1 MLTFITLLLS
11 ALILSPQSLEYSVR
25 GSVVDEHSRRPIVAA
40 NVSIPDRGIATVTN
54 EDGSFV
60 IKSDTPIVDLVF
72 SHIGYRSV
80 TLKGKDGMKVLLPP
94 VAYALQGAS
103 IISGDPKQI
112 VRLAVDKIIDNYPDK
127 AELLRCFY
135 RETIK
140 KRSRYIGVSE
150 AVAKMYKSSYG
161 WRSVSA
167 DRTALEKSRIIM
179 SQRRRDTLSV
189 VMVGG
194 PTSASKLDLVKN
206 PDILLNPEDLDLY
219 IYHME
224 SPAYI
229 GERLNFVISIEP
241 GYIAEYPLYYGRLYI
256 DRETLAFSR
265 IELSM
270 DMSDAVKATRVM
282 LLRKPSGLR
291 FSPKELSLVI
301 SYRPGEDGSMRL
313 NYFRSQMGFNCDW
326 KRRLF
331 ATSYT
336 AVSELVVTEKI
347 EPAVQIPRT
356 GQFRSSDVLVNEAPL
371 FLDPDFWKDYNII
384 EPSESLEDASGRL
397 VRQAATTP

>member
-224 SPAYI
+224 SPAYM

>member
-1 MLTFITLLLS
+1 M
-11 ALILSPQSLEYSVR
+11 
-25 GSVVDEHSRRPIVAA
+25 DEHSRRPIVAA

>member
-1 MLTFITLLLS
+1 M
-11 ALILSPQSLEYSVR
+11 R

>member
-60 IKSDTPIVDLVF
+60 IKSDTPIGDLVF

-313 NYFRSQMGFNCDW
+313 NYFRSQMGFSCDW